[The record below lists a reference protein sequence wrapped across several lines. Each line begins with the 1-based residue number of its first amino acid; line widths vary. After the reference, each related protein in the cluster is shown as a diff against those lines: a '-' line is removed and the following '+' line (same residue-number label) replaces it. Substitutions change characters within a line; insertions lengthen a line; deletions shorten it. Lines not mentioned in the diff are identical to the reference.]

1 MSFAIQRAS
10 RVSVCCPVTYQV
22 GDFEGHGTVWNCSLT
37 GWRFSGTLPLRESE
51 IFSLTVTLPSDQRV
65 YVMAAI
71 VCWVRGED
79 YGADT
84 LSVED
89 ESRDVL
95 GRYLDQELISWMES
109 HW

>member
-10 RVSVCCPVTYQV
+10 RVTACCPVTYHV
-22 GDFEGHGTVWNCSLT
+22 GDFEGHGIVWNCSLT
-37 GWRFSGTLPLRESE
+37 GWRFSRNLPLRESE
-51 IFSLTVTLPSDQRV
+51 IFSLTVTLPSDQRI

-84 LSVED
+84 LVMD
-89 ESRDVL
+89 KESREVL
-95 GRYLDQELISWMES
+95 TRYLDQELTDWME
-109 HW
+109 